1 MHIQRFQLDV
11 HYVEFTAINHY
22 HALSFCRP
30 VLRASYDL
38 HVIGAYKL

>member
-11 HYVEFTAINHY
+11 NYVEFTAINYY

-30 VLRASYDL
+30 MLRASCDL
-38 HVIGAYKL
+38 HVIGAWKL